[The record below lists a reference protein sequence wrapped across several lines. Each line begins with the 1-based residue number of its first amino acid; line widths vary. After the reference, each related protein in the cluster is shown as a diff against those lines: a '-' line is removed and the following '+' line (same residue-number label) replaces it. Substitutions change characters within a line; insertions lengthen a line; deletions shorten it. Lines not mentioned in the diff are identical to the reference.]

1 MRNLIFKISIV
12 AALFSVAFASQQASA
27 ATTIRYDFEF
37 TINYSND
44 VKYQVGT
51 NGTGFF
57 TFEEQTVEQG
67 VGGWPGVNTNY
78 TTRPFALEIEQ
89 NNLKTILINS
99 GGFIWN
105 EYNNWGVIVQDI
117 PANQLTYDLFRVA
130 GENSRLSIFAP
141 ATTIDNYA
149 LTAAN
154 VDKMWDN
161 RVLVPTVGGSI
172 EIVNGYV
179 HARLTSLNRIST
191 APAVPEPTVW
201 VMMVLGLGAI
211 GASMRRR
218 HWVGNDARK
227 PNTLQFH

>member
-1 MRNLIFKISIV
+1 MRNLIVRFSFL
-12 AALFSVAFASQQASA
+12 AALFSAAFSSQQASA
-27 ATTIRYDFEF
+27 ASIVRYEFGF
-37 TINYSND
+37 TIYISND

-105 EYNNWGVIVQDI
+105 DYNNWGVVVQDI

-141 ATTIDNYA
+141 AATINNYA

-154 VDKMWDN
+154 VDKMWDS
-161 RVLVPTVGGSI
+161 RVRVPTVGGSI
-172 EIVNGYV
+172 EIVNNYV
-179 HARLTSLNRIST
+179 HARLTSLNRVSA
-191 APAVPEPTVW
+191 APAVPEPASW
-201 VMMVLGLGAI
+201 LMMILGMAAI
-211 GASMRRR
+211 GVSMRSKL
-218 HWVGNDARK
+218 K
-227 PNTLQFH
+227 PLTNNVLN